1 MELQIP
7 EETVFGKP
15 IQIIEHIKEQEEGK
29 MKKVLSG
36 MTPILLLVLALTF
49 MTNYKQ
55 LDDLSDSERYQI
67 RSYVEA
73 AENGATA
80 DSEPASAQEEE

>member
-1 MELQIP
+1 
-7 EETVFGKP
+7 
-15 IQIIEHIKEQEEGK
+15 
-29 MKKVLSG
+29 MKKLLSG
-36 MTPILLLVLALTF
+36 VTPILLLVLALTF

-73 AENGATA
+73 DENDATA
-80 DSEPASAQEEE
+80 DSESANAQEED

>member
-1 MELQIP
+1 
-7 EETVFGKP
+7 
-15 IQIIEHIKEQEEGK
+15 
-29 MKKVLSG
+29 MKKVISG
-36 MTPILLLVLALTF
+36 ITPILLLVLALTF

-73 AENGATA
+73 AEDEAA
-80 DSEPASAQEEE
+80 ESESASVQEEE

>member
-1 MELQIP
+1 
-7 EETVFGKP
+7 
-15 IQIIEHIKEQEEGK
+15 

-36 MTPILLLVLALTF
+36 VTPILLLVLALTF

-73 AENGATA
+73 VENDATA
-80 DSEPASAQEEE
+80 DSESVSAQEEE